1 MRFTRGRLSL
11 APFQRVYEEKIFE
24 AAKAASISIFPSN
37 ARKYW
42 LSRKDAH
49 ERKFQERDAG
59 LSNVLLASPSMIPR
73 GNILPRLVGGGVITV
88 ARERSLERLLHVSWA
103 FHRPTIL
110 VQVEPRDERRISSS
124 RSPGWPSPF
133 FFTLFVFPPPSSLSL
148 YPSKWR
154 NCLYINLDSHVLP
167 RGLYIDVALPSSPF
181 SPPFAFRRVW
191 SRDTGC
197 RIVRQ
202 RFFFFFSFGKA
213 WRVCLKDTRSRYFL
227 TESNKYVFDSPI
239 SSTRVLPPSTL
250 PFAFRRVWWRDT
262 GCWIVQ
268 RVFFLFPSK
277 AKLAESV
284 RLFKRYSQSIVSLAE
299 SYINTYSIRLFH
311 PHCSNIPGRIASRR
325 KTREERGEGGGGG
338 GSYYSRIERLKN
350 NVHAARRRV

>member
-1 MRFTRGRLSL
+1 MSVPPTDHSRPGGTSRREAYFFFSFPWLAKSL
-11 APFQRVYEEKIFE
+11 FLHPLR
-24 AAKAASISIFPSN
+24 FPS
-37 ARKYW
+37 
-42 LSRKDAH
+42 
-49 ERKFQERDAG
+49 
-59 LSNVLLASPSMIPR
+59 
-73 GNILPRLVGGGVITV
+73 
-88 ARERSLERLLHVSWA
+88 
-103 FHRPTIL
+103 
-110 VQVEPRDERRISSS
+110 
-124 RSPGWPSPF
+124 
-133 FFTLFVFPPPSSLSL
+133 PPPSLSL

-250 PFAFRRVWWRDT
+250 PFAFRREEIRGV
-262 GCWIVQ
+262 GSSNACFS
-268 RVFFLFPSK
+268 FFLQ
-277 AKLAESV
+277 
-284 RLFKRYSQSIVSLAE
+284 RQSLRRVSVSLKD
-299 SYINTYSIRLFH
+299 TR
-311 PHCSNIPGRIASRR
+311 SR
-325 KTREERGEGGGGG
+325 
-338 GSYYSRIERLKN
+338 
-350 NVHAARRRV
+350 